1 MRMRT
6 EAVFRA
12 ALAKRARRLWS
23 DGPHGG
29 LGPTCG
35 GLWLGTQGVPHG
47 WQAWPSALPESTGG
61 RQIALVHRLGREL
74 T

>member
-6 EAVFRA
+6 QA
-12 ALAKRARRLWS
+12 AFGAAPVSEHARLWS

-29 LGPTCG
+29 LGPLCG

-47 WQAWPSALPESTGG
+47 WQAGPALQESM
-61 RQIALVHRLGREL
+61 AEES
-74 T
+74 